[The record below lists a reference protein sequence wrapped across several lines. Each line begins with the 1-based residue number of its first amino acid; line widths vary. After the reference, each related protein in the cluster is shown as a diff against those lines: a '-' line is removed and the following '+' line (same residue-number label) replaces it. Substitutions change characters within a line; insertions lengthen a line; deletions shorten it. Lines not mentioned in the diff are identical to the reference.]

1 MRHRG
6 VRGLVAGEETG
17 KRHEN
22 RREEENECRKA
33 EDHCG
38 EDETDRPHH
47 EEVSERSLVGRSI
60 FRLAVS
66 PDELED

>member
-38 EDETDRPHH
+38 EDETDGPLH
-47 EEVSERSLVGRSI
+47 EVVSEPVAG
-60 FRLAVS
+60 
-66 PDELED
+66 